1 MNLINITI
9 NTIHTITSPNNTIP
23 VAPSTD
29 TLNTTNAIS
38 NNNVN
43 TKIENVIININLLS
57 IIGVAF
63 YAKKKR
69 VIADSNLLISDTCST
84 IKCILLLAKIILIPF
99 LLLQK
104 PLSQKA
110 FPLR

>member
-9 NTIHTITSPNNTIP
+9 NTIHTITSPNTTIP

-29 TLNTTNAIS
+29 TLNTTNAVS

-63 YAKKKR
+63 FAKKKR
-69 VIADSNLLISDTCST
+69 VIADSNLLISDT
-84 IKCILLLAKIILIPF
+84 
-99 LLLQK
+99 
-104 PLSQKA
+104 
-110 FPLR
+110 

>member
-23 VAPSTD
+23 VAPNTD
-29 TLNTTNAIS
+29 TLTTTNAIS

-63 YAKKKR
+63 FAKKKR
-69 VIADSNLLISDTCST
+69 VIADP
-84 IKCILLLAKIILIPF
+84 IL
-99 LLLQK
+99 
-104 PLSQKA
+104 
-110 FPLR
+110 